1 MNNNSPLNNSD
12 LPDES
17 SSDNGSSG
25 NGSSGNS
32 SSGNSSTGNQRS
44 GIFAL
49 LKRRLLGATTYSWQG
64 LQACFKHE
72 EAFRVEVFFA
82 ILLLPL
88 AFIMA
93 STMVE
98 LVLLIGSVLLVLI
111 VELLNSAIEAVV
123 DRIGEEPHELAGRA
137 KDQGS
142 AAVMLAMGV
151 FFITWLL
158 IGIG

>member
-1 MNNNSPLNNSD
+1 MNKNRSSNNSGQLDN
-12 LPDES
+12 S
-17 SSDNGSSG
+17 SSDKY
-25 NGSSGNS
+25 SSGNS
-32 SSGNSSTGNQRS
+32 LSGSTPS
-44 GIFAL
+44 GFFAL

-88 AFIMA
+88 ALMMA

-123 DRIGEEPHELAGRA
+123 DRIGVEPHELAGRA

-142 AAVMLAMGV
+142 AAVMLAMGI
-151 FFITWLL
+151 FFMTWIF
-158 IGIG
+158 IGVGSKLVG

>member
-1 MNNNSPLNNSD
+1 MSNNRSSNNSD
-12 LPDES
+12 QPDNS
-17 SSDNGSSG
+17 SSDKC
-25 NGSSGNS
+25 SSGNS
-32 SSGNSSTGNQRS
+32 LSDSPPSGF
-44 GIFAL
+44 FAL
-49 LKRRLLGATTYSWQG
+49 LKRRLLVATTYSWQG

-88 AFIMA
+88 AFMMA

-123 DRIGEEPHELAGRA
+123 DRIGVETHELAGRA

-151 FFITWLL
+151 FFMTWIF
-158 IGIG
+158 IGIGSKLVG